1 MKIYESECY
10 LDDAGMDVEKCPI
23 KWCKATSYK
32 IRVRLSDSQ
41 RNLWRTFL
49 FHGGIAYFK
58 SSERNQ
64 F

>member
-10 LDDAGMDVEKCPI
+10 LDNVEKSPI

-32 IRVRLSDSQ
+32 KHIRWSDSQ
-41 RNLWRTFL
+41 RNVWRTFL

>member
-32 IRVRLSDSQ
+32 IHSLSDRQ
-41 RNLWRTFL
+41 RNEWRTFL
-49 FHGGIAYFK
+49 FHDGIA
-58 SSERNQ
+58 
-64 F
+64 